1 MFNNDQEIL
10 EAIQNL
16 LDFDQDSSC
25 AIMYGITAGDDG
37 NLHFIN
43 FSQNA
48 DVYELIDNIAQ
59 DQFHLNYD
67 YITLKT
73 TGWAAPLDEDGNV
86 QGAPSK
92 HPERRRVR
100 LFVTVDVANK
110 KTIGSSLTFGD
121 DPENPIYDFNEAT
134 GSLAEA
140 MESLVN

>member
-1 MFNNDQEIL
+1 MFNNDQETL
-10 EAIQNL
+10 ETIQNL
-16 LDFDQDSSC
+16 LDFDQDSSKAC
-25 AIMYGITAGDDG
+25 MYGIAIGDDG
-37 NLHFIN
+37 NPQFVR
-43 FSQNA
+43 FAESG

-73 TGWAAPLDEDGNV
+73 TGWAAPLDDDGNV
-86 QGAPSK
+86 QGAPSE
-92 HPERRRVR
+92 HPGRRRVR
-100 LFVTVDVANK
+100 LFVTVDVVNK